1 MKRSGVVV
9 LIIVIAAAILVLW
22 PAPDPLKGVQAVA
35 VGNGSDAGSDIFSGL
50 EIALGDHKIAI
61 VSDPAKADAV
71 ITLLDVKAGDL
82 NFSINN
88 SGAQGSLHLV
98 CEVEKNGQ
106 RSLMDLY
113 ITYQNGATKAE
124 LVGRKFYEVW
134 K

>member
-1 MKRSGVVV
+1 MKKSGVVV
-9 LIIVIAAAILVLW
+9 LIIAIVAAILVLW

-35 VGNGSDAGSDIFSGL
+35 IGNGSDASSDIFSGL
-50 EIALGDHKIAI
+50 QIALGDHKITI

-82 NFSINN
+82 NFSINQ

-106 RSLMDLY
+106 HSRMDLY
-113 ITYQNGATKAE
+113 ISYQNGATKAE